1 MSATLEVLL
10 AGALVLAAGIPFV
23 IAFDKARKEMEADD
37 QKKEDSND

>member
-23 IAFDKARKEMEADD
+23 IAFDKARKEMEAEDRKN
-37 QKKEDSND
+37 QEKE